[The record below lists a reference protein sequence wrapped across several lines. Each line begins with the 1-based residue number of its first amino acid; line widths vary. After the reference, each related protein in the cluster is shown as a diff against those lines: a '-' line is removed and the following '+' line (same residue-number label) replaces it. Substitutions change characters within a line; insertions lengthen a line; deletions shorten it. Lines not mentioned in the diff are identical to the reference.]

1 MKGFCCFMIFIGL
14 LAVINLIVN
23 GFWYSCTHHFL
34 NFNDNFDTYSC
45 SLQLIVLWAWLVFW
59 SLLFKAGE

>member
-1 MKGFCCFMIFIGL
+1 MFFIGL

-34 NFNDNFDTYSC
+34 NFNDNFDIDSC
-45 SLQLIVLWAWLVFW
+45 GLQIIVLIAWLMFW
-59 SLLFKAGE
+59 SVLFKVLARSENE